1 MAKKRPL
8 LPQKACFRCDNV
20 HSAIVETS
28 RETVIKYDLLLNMN
42 LISNLGNIRVIR
54 L

>member
-8 LPQKACFRCDNV
+8 LPQKACFRCGNV
-20 HSAIVETS
+20 HCAIVEMS
-28 RETVIKYDLLLNMN
+28 CETVIKYDLLLNMN